1 MHIIYTLTN
10 RTYSI
15 IRGVAFL
22 LLGIALL
29 FWPDSMLNLIVKV
42 IAAFLIAIGIV
53 SLYFNIKANK
63 EAEKEES
70 DGKSGSNDIF
80 RTFATLNVAI
90 YLFFGLLIFIFP
102 GFFVSILVFLF
113 GAILLLLGIGQFVN
127 LFISGRHIS
136 VPAYFYVIPAII
148 TISGIILFF
157 QPFTAKNVL
166 TMFFGGCVAG
176 YGIVEIISGWMLRAV
191 KFNRNG
197 KYINTE
203 KAEDVTYEVV
213 SSKIEDS
220 TKEE

>member
-10 RTYSI
+10 RTYSV
-15 IRGVAFL
+15 IRGIAFL
-22 LLGIALL
+22 LLGVALL
-29 FWPDSMLNLIVKV
+29 FWPNSMLNLIVKV

-63 EAEKEES
+63 EAEKDES
-70 DGKSGSNDIF
+70 DGKNGSHDIF

-203 KAEDVTYEVV
+203 KAEDVIYEVV
-213 SSKIEDS
+213 SSKIEDNK
-220 TKEE
+220 KEE